1 MQTEK
6 LLYLDFKLDLLDRLE
21 SDQLVFPVVASR
33 GQQLVTG
40 HGAAVVGHV
49 GRGAEGH
56 VGGQAQGRR
65 AWGEGKAIGTNVFS
79 NNSQSSTFKA
89 PWKMCISFQFSM
101 VKASF
106 RPSNKSGLRP
116 PREENGNPITFL
128 CLLVRY
134 RPHCMRRQKN
144 TTPQMIGI
152 NETLPFFSSTHR
164 NPINSVQ
171 SEVPI

>member
-1 MQTEK
+1 MQTKK

-56 VGGQAQGRR
+56 VWGQAQGRR
-65 AWGEGKAIGTNVFS
+65 ACGEGKAIGTNVFS

-89 PWKMCISFQFSM
+89 PWKMFILSM

-116 PREENGNPITFL
+116 PE
-128 CLLVRY
+128 
-134 RPHCMRRQKN
+134 RRKWKPN
-144 TTPQMIGI
+144 
-152 NETLPFFSSTHR
+152 NVSLSSCSIPSPLHAKGKKYV
-164 NPINSVQ
+164 SADDWD
-171 SEVPI
+171 

>member
-56 VGGQAQGRR
+56 V
-65 AWGEGKAIGTNVFS
+65 
-79 NNSQSSTFKA
+79 
-89 PWKMCISFQFSM
+89 
-101 VKASF
+101 
-106 RPSNKSGLRP
+106 
-116 PREENGNPITFL
+116 
-128 CLLVRY
+128 
-134 RPHCMRRQKN
+134 
-144 TTPQMIGI
+144 
-152 NETLPFFSSTHR
+152 
-164 NPINSVQ
+164 
-171 SEVPI
+171 